1 MERKKVLVEQCRV
14 LVDALKDEEAAI
26 ALRGRKIYSEFEAV
40 VEQDRKLFRSGQED
54 RLQKV
59 R

>member
-1 MERKKVLVEQCRV
+1 M